1 MSGLDDILG
10 GLLGGKDGSA
20 GGSGGLDDLLS
31 GVLGGKGGGLSIGAF
46 LPVLM
51 GLLSGGGLN
60 KLLSGLQQQGLSSQV
75 ASWEGTGENES
86 VTGDQIR
93 AALGDEQLAEIA
105 QKLGVSEGE
114 ASDALAEVVP
124 RVVDRVS
131 PDGTL
136 PASSDLDRLFKSVQR
151 RATS

>member
-136 PASSDLDRLFKSVQR
+136 PASSDLDRLFESVQR